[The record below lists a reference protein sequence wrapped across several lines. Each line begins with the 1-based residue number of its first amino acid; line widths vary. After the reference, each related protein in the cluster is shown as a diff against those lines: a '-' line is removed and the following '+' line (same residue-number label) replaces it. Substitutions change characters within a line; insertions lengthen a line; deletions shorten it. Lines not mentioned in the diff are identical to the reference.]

1 MRSKGLGGGWGC
13 AGDVPVQWQI
23 VWAPLLVLL
32 QQAAVIVATCNR
44 QLPFR
49 VCQVSWNI
57 AYAGFRVY
65 PDFQHAPVW
74 VLAGLV
80 LL

>member
-1 MRSKGLGGGWGC
+1 VAVGG
-13 AGDVPVQWQI
+13 APVMSQCSGKLFGP
-23 VWAPLLVLL
+23 PLLVLL

>member
-1 MRSKGLGGGWGC
+1 
-13 AGDVPVQWQI
+13 
-23 VWAPLLVLL
+23 VLL